1 MNLDKLPW
9 EIALQYPP
17 SQHSAQPSLQPSL
30 YPATIDPNLLTFGA
44 GGQVQF
50 SQTASSFGEGS
61 IILTPSQLN
70 LKSIILPLDVA
81 IHHPQSMFSS
91 NFIANSRLDTPAKYV
106 FK

>member
-1 MNLDKLPW
+1 MNRGQLPW

-30 YPATIDPNLLTFGA
+30 YPATVDPNLLTLGA

-50 SQTASSFGEGS
+50 NQTASSFGEGFDHFNS
-61 IILTPSQLN
+61 FPTQSQVDYPSLGY
-70 LKSIILPLDVA
+70 SYP
-81 IHHPQSMFSS
+81 P
-91 NFIANSRLDTPAKYV
+91 PAKYV